1 MCEVSVII
9 PVYNVENYVKKCI
22 DSVINQTYTNIEII
36 LVDDGSTDSCGS
48 ICKEYSLRDNRILVI
63 HKKNGGLSEARN
75 VGLSYAKGNYILF
88 VDGDDYI
95 EKNMIEK
102 LYNTILSNDSDMA
115 LCNFFYVDEN
125 EEVCGV
131 SPEINTEN
139 LDKYSAQKMLFEEDK
154 EVPYIVMWNK
164 LFKKEILDDIRFPI
178 GKIHEDEFVIHHIY
192 DRCQSISVITDRL
205 YYYVQ
210 RKGSI
215 INQPISVKKLDYYEA
230 FYDRFLF
237 YEKKG
242 YKDLLFIYKNY
253 LNNRSWKRDLVKASN
268 KLERKRVKDIDG
280 MIKYMIK
287 HSGAKLNFKDKIKL
301 LVPNLYIRLHNVKG

>member
-154 EVPYIVMWNK
+154 GVPYIVM
-164 LFKKEILDDIRFPI
+164 LLD
-178 GKIHEDEFVIHHIY
+178 
-192 DRCQSISVITDRL
+192 SL
-205 YYYVQ
+205 
-210 RKGSI
+210 
-215 INQPISVKKLDYYEA
+215 L
-230 FYDRFLF
+230 
-237 YEKKG
+237 EKSMKM
-242 YKDLLFIYKNY
+242 
-253 LNNRSWKRDLVKASN
+253 SS
-268 KLERKRVKDIDG
+268 
-280 MIKYMIK
+280 
-287 HSGAKLNFKDKIKL
+287 
-301 LVPNLYIRLHNVKG
+301 